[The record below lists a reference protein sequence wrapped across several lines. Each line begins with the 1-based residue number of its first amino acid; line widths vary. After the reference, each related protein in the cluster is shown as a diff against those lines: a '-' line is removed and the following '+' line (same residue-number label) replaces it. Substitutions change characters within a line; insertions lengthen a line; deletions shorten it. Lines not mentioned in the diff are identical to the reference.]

1 MIVVVDPK
9 AIHYNARELGLI
21 RRLHSAVPN
30 KLRLACYLREHV
42 RTDAKLRSHL
52 LPAAQKRLEEVMG
65 LASNALLGHLPA
77 IWAPARASD
86 PHGAGLMHAADK
98 SVVDN
103 GIDEVLVWV
112 KDALLALETMA
123 VDQTEHNIRVL
134 LDALWSARDDTTR
147 SGRRVLLR
155 RLLRARASLCLRVL
169 SLFSLSLGR
178 ARSLSLRAYMHT
190 YHTYTHL
197 PNPPKRTHITG
208 ARALLGDWL
217 QAWRDATARR
227 KTPSF
232 MRMHSVLDKALKDVR
247 RGHVVTGVGGG
258 ACVCARAC
266 EQRGPHGCAPWAC
279 IYACVCVC
287 VRVCV

>member
-77 IWAPARASD
+77 IWAPTPARAAGLD
-86 PHGAGLMHAADK
+86 GAGLIRAADK

-103 GIDEVLVWV
+103 GVDEVLVWV
-112 KDALLALETMA
+112 KDALLALESMA

-134 LDALWSARDDTTR
+134 LDALWSARDDA
-147 SGRRVLLR
+147 
-155 RLLRARASLCLRVL
+155 ARA
-169 SLFSLSLGR
+169 G
-178 ARSLSLRAYMHT
+178 
-190 YHTYTHL
+190 
-197 PNPPKRTHITG
+197 P
-208 ARALLGDWL
+208 RALLCRSL
-217 QAWRDATARR
+217 LY
-227 KTPSF
+227 
-232 MRMHSVLDKALKDVR
+232 M
-247 RGHVVTGVGGG
+247 
-258 ACVCARAC
+258 
-266 EQRGPHGCAPWAC
+266 
-279 IYACVCVC
+279 
-287 VRVCV
+287 